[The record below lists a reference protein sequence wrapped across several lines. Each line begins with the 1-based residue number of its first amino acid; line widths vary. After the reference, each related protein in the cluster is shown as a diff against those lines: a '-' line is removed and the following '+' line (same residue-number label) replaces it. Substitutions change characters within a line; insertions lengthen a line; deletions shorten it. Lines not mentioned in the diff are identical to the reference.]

1 MKKVLQALNKRK
13 NIKSLISVLLVILTC
28 FFYLFIKIS
37 YNYSEPISIYS
48 LLLQDF
54 NISNL
59 DFKNYPN
66 NFSIIYLE
74 IILCVILLLSS
85 IFFKKNIYT
94 IIISCI
100 MIIIWVKNYYLF
112 KGIIDNSIYVE
123 SSIPFILLLIFLVIS
138 KIRW

>member
-1 MKKVLQALNKRK
+1 MKKVLQALNKRNK
-13 NIKSLISVLLVILTC
+13 IKSLVALLLILLIC
-28 FFYLFIKIS
+28 FSYLFIKIS
-37 YNYSEPISIYS
+37 YNYSQPISIYS
-48 LLLQDF
+48 LLVQDF

-74 IILCVILLLSS
+74 IISCVTLLLLSV
-85 IFFKKNIYT
+85 FFEKNRYT

-100 MIIIWVKNYYLF
+100 MIIVWGKNYYLF
-112 KGIIDNSIYVE
+112 KGIINNSIYFE
-123 SSIPFILLLIFLVIS
+123 SSIPFILLLTLLVIS